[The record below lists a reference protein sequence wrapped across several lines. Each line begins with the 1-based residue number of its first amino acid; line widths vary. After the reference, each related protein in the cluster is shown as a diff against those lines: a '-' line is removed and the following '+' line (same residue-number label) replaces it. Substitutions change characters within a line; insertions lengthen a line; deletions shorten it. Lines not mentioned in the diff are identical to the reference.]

1 MSVRKNIIIFR
12 FRDINLIVSTYNSVT
27 KCVWPSLSYL
37 RDLICPVIP
46 TKVPWSVYDSIFVA
60 VLPNALQKYNH
71 KLFHYFHLII
81 TFSCNTERSYFHLLV
96 FKYLC
101 LLVNRPTITILFSM
115 CHLLL

>member
-1 MSVRKNIIIFR
+1 MRVLGRILSFLDLG
-12 FRDINLIVSTYNSVT
+12 DINLIVSTYNSVT

-71 KLFHYFHLII
+71 KLFHYFHLYNYVQLQHR
-81 TFSCNTERSYFHLLV
+81 T
-96 FKYLC
+96 
-101 LLVNRPTITILFSM
+101 
-115 CHLLL
+115 